1 MEYWHVQVDAKF
13 VDVADAVDAMIPD
26 VIIFKRTKRKENKI
40 FEMKKKLTA
49 DC

>member
-1 MEYWHVQVDAKF
+1 MKHWHVQVDAKF

-26 VIIFKRTKRKENKI
+26 VTIFKRTLKEANI

>member
-1 MEYWHVQVDAKF
+1 MKHWHVKVDAKF

-26 VIIFKRTKRKENKI
+26 VIIFKRTKRKENNI